1 MKINAIVKLKLFSNL
16 QIIEMKTF
24 SLLFSF
30 IFLLFVQNSFG
41 QSDEFK
47 TNNKPQT
54 DSSAKKKAGL
64 LGGLIQTDILDNLK
78 NAKKSIKDVKDDLKS
93 TKEDAK
99 NFKKDGVSTDTSKK
113 TSSSNGLI
121 QTDVFDNVKNAKNT
135 VKDVKSDITHNK
147 EEFKRLK
154 GQLSDLS
161 ADLGLKIGKSKKK
174 SKIKKKPKDEYENIK
189 FELRIGEYG
198 SGTRLTV
205 EEINVL
211 RNPDEAEPSVYAK
224 EIWWYDPKL
233 RRVTNVPR
241 KDKDYGEV
249 CHGPYKKYVNDELVE
264 EGYFYVGVKDGRW
277 ETYNQEYIL
286 LSKEKYREGFLADSK
301 ISYYDKEE
309 TKIKEVIPV
318 KYSKVTGEYR
328 SFYNGGQLKEEGKF
342 DDSVKVGRW
351 REYHQFGSQGRLKRE
366 TMFAKDKFDAT
377 QPEVLVERDDKGKII
392 YEAPKKAKKKDD
404 DEN

>member
-1 MKINAIVKLKLFSNL
+1 MNIVIFTFKNKNSNL
-16 QIIEMKTF
+16 SFYKGNTFALIIPVMKTL
-24 SLLFSF
+24 SLLFS
-30 IFLLFVQNSFG
+30 IFLLLSAMTSLA

-47 TNNKPQT
+47 TTAKPQT
-54 DSSAKKKAGL
+54 DTSAKKKAGL
-64 LGGLIQTDILDNLK
+64 LGGLIQTDILDNIK
-78 NAKKSIKDVKDDLKS
+78 NAKKTIKDVK
-93 TKEDAK
+93 EDIK
-99 NFKKDGVSTDTSKK
+99 N
-113 TSSSNGLI
+113 
-121 QTDVFDNVKNAKNT
+121 
-135 VKDVKSDITHNK
+135 NK

-154 GQLSDLS
+154 GEAGDLS

-174 SKIKKKPKDEYENIK
+174 AKVKKKPKDEYEDIK

-211 RNPDEAEPSVYAK
+211 RNPDEAEPSIYAK

-264 EGYFYVGVKDGRW
+264 EGSFYVGVKDGRW
-277 ETYNQEYIL
+277 ETYTQDYLL
-286 LSKEKYREGFLADSK
+286 LSKEKYKDGFLADSK
-301 ISYYDKEE
+301 FFYYDKEQV
-309 TKIKEVIPV
+309 KIKEVIPV
-318 KYSKVTGEYR
+318 KFNKVTGEYR
-328 SFYNGGQLKEEGKF
+328 SFYDGGQLKEEGKF

-351 REYHQFGSQGRLKRE
+351 REYHQFGSQGRLKKE
-366 TMFAKDKFDAT
+366 TMYAKDKFDKSE
-377 QPEVLVERDDKGKII
+377 PEILVERDTKGKII

-404 DEN
+404 EEN